1 MTTEIILIS
10 IDVLVSENEIPCDGC
25 GECCEYGRICQYRKD
40 PIIQA
45 IKDLEMTPKG
55 VNKARFVLKDEYT
68 LKAIKSFD
76 GSEFLNYENGLEFNF
91 GDD

>member
-1 MTTEIILIS
+1 MTEIILIS
-10 IDVLVSENEIPCDGC
+10 VDVLVEQHQIPCDGC
-25 GECCEYGRICQYRKD
+25 GECVEYGRLCRYNKE

-45 IKDLEMTPKG
+45 IKDLGMTPQG

-76 GSEFLNYENGLEFNF
+76 GSEFLNYENELKFNF
-91 GDD
+91 GED